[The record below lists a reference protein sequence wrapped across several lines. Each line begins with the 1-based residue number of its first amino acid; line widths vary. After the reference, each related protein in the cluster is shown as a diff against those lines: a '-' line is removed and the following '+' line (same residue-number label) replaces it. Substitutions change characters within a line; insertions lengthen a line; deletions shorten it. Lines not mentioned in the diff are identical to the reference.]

1 MKQLIIS
8 LGRQVGSGGHK
19 IAEALAERFS
29 LPLYDKNLIAE
40 LAAQRE
46 LSKLPKKGRPLS
58 LRGSLQDMY
67 TIRLPMYR
75 RFADITVANDGPAE
89 TVAQTVEEAYE
100 HFSD

>member
-40 LAAQRE
+40 LAAQ
-46 LSKLPKKGRPLS
+46 PG
-58 LRGSLQDMY
+58 
-67 TIRLPMYR
+67 
-75 RFADITVANDGPAE
+75 AGPGDAAK
-89 TVAQTVEEAYE
+89 V
-100 HFSD
+100 